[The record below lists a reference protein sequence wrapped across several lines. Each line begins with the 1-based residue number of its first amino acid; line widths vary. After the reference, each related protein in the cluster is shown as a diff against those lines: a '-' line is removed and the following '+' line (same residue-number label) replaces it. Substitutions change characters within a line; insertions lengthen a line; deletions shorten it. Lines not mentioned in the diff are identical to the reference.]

1 MDDDSFR
8 KAYSD
13 LLGKYN
19 DREGVVI
26 DIRWNGGGR
35 LHEDIEVLLSG
46 KKYFT
51 QEIRGEATCDMPSRR
66 WNKPSIMLMAEPC
79 YSNAHGTPWVY
90 SHRGLGKT
98 VGMPVPGTMTSVN
111 WVRMQD
117 PTLVFGIP
125 VVGYRLA
132 DGSVLENQQ
141 LEPDIKVANTP
152 EGIVVG
158 DDAQLRTAVEEL
170 LRQIDSAK

>member
-1 MDDDSFR
+1 
-8 KAYSD
+8 
-13 LLGKYN
+13 
-19 DREGVVI
+19 
-26 DIRWNGGGR
+26 
-35 LHEDIEVLLSG
+35 
-46 KKYFT
+46 
-51 QEIRGEATCDMPSRR
+51 
-66 WNKPSIMLMAEPC
+66 
-79 YSNAHGTPWVY
+79 
-90 SHRGLGKT
+90 
-98 VGMPVPGTMTSVN
+98 MTSVN

-152 EGIVVG
+152 EGIVAG